1 MTICCVLCLCLFL
14 NKVLLGLRT
23 LCQHGRRQA
32 APRHIKLRS
41 VCKASW
47 RSDAVLMPR
56 VGAITEI
63 GHRMWRRQVAQAP
76 ITTIVRAVDAILIHG
91 SMAHGELWKTQ
102 TDFSEYVFLNS
113 NYFLNTN
120 YIFWTR
126 IFWTWITRFFLIE
139 NIAKQLRFVLFVLF
153 VFKNNRFFRVL
164 MTWLW
169 CLSYRK
175 ARNAQKRIS
184 GKSGC
189 CIFVASIKD
198 NGSLTTKNLNI
209 WNLRILTSEN
219 LRILTNVIINNL
231 KNLISWL
238 E

>member
-32 APRHIKLRS
+32 VPRHIKLRS

-91 SMAHGELWKTQ
+91 FMAHGELWKTQ
-102 TDFSEYVFLNS
+102 TDYSEHG
-113 NYFLNTN
+113 
-120 YIFWTR
+120 
-126 IFWTWITRFFLIE
+126 FFLIE
-139 NIAKQLRFVLFVLF
+139 NRAKQL
-153 VFKNNRFFRVL
+153 KIRVIRVITSL
-164 MTWLW
+164 QSVGL
-169 CLSYRK
+169 R
-175 ARNAQKRIS
+175 RIS
-184 GKSGC
+184 CSRWWVVQDDKWFICGKW
-189 CIFVASIKD
+189 IH
-198 NGSLTTKNLNI
+198 
-209 WNLRILTSEN
+209 
-219 LRILTNVIINNL
+219 VIGVTHDRCDT
-231 KNLISWL
+231 WFW
-238 E
+238 

>member
-1 MTICCVLCLCLFL
+1 MTHFFFVFWPNDQMTICCVLCLCLFL

-102 TDFSEYVFLNS
+102 TDYSKPGFFEHEIKFLNTRL
-113 NYFLNTN
+113 NFWTRIFLNTN

-126 IFWTWITRFFLIE
+126 DSPKAHWPKGSNNSRITWFFWLKI
-139 NIAKQLRFVLFVLF
+139 LRS
-153 VFKNNRFFRVL
+153 N
-164 MTWLW
+164 
-169 CLSYRK
+169 
-175 ARNAQKRIS
+175 
-184 GKSGC
+184 
-189 CIFVASIKD
+189 
-198 NGSLTTKNLNI
+198 
-209 WNLRILTSEN
+209 
-219 LRILTNVIINNL
+219 
-231 KNLISWL
+231 
-238 E
+238 

>member
-1 MTICCVLCLCLFL
+1 MTHFFFRILTKWPNEQMTICCVLCLCLFL

-102 TDFSEYVFLNS
+102 TDFSEYVFFELELFFEHEL
-113 NYFLNTN
+113 YFLNTD
-120 YIFWTR
+120 
-126 IFWTWITRFFLIE
+126 FL
-139 NIAKQLRFVLFVLF
+139 
-153 VFKNNRFFRVL
+153 
-164 MTWLW
+164 
-169 CLSYRK
+169 
-175 ARNAQKRIS
+175 
-184 GKSGC
+184 
-189 CIFVASIKD
+189 
-198 NGSLTTKNLNI
+198 NLNNTI
-209 WNLRILTSEN
+209 FFDWKYCEAIKIR
-219 LRILTNVIINNL
+219 VIRVIRVQKQSFFSCSNDVVMMF
-231 KNLISWL
+231 IV
-238 E
+238 

>member
-102 TDFSEYVFLNS
+102 TDYSKHGFFEHEIKFLNTRL
-113 NYFLNTN
+113 NFWTRIFLNTN

-126 IFWTWITRFFLIE
+126 DSPKAHWPKGSNNSRITWFFWLKI
-139 NIAKQLRFVLFVLF
+139 LRS
-153 VFKNNRFFRVL
+153 N
-164 MTWLW
+164 
-169 CLSYRK
+169 
-175 ARNAQKRIS
+175 
-184 GKSGC
+184 
-189 CIFVASIKD
+189 
-198 NGSLTTKNLNI
+198 
-209 WNLRILTSEN
+209 
-219 LRILTNVIINNL
+219 
-231 KNLISWL
+231 
-238 E
+238 

>member
-1 MTICCVLCLCLFL
+1 MTHFFFRILTKWPYDQMTICCVLCLCLFL

-139 NIAKQLRFVLFVLF
+139 NIAKQLRFVKFAYSCSKTIRVQNPF
-153 VFKNNRFFRVL
+153 VFKTHSCSKKHLCSKFKNQADMQLIMQKLLAMAVSTVMTKLMIVFKVSFFIAL
-164 MTWLW
+164 
-169 CLSYRK
+169 
-175 ARNAQKRIS
+175 
-184 GKSGC
+184 
-189 CIFVASIKD
+189 IF
-198 NGSLTTKNLNI
+198 
-209 WNLRILTSEN
+209 
-219 LRILTNVIINNL
+219 
-231 KNLISWL
+231 
-238 E
+238 

>member
-1 MTICCVLCLCLFL
+1 MKVCYLGYSIIYIIYYTIEVLTTLFSSFWPNDQMTKWPYMLCVVLCLFL

-102 TDFSEYVFLNS
+102 TDFSEYVFFELELFFEHEL
-113 NYFLNTN
+113 YFLNTD
-120 YIFWTR
+120 
-126 IFWTWITRFFLIE
+126 FL
-139 NIAKQLRFVLFVLF
+139 
-153 VFKNNRFFRVL
+153 
-164 MTWLW
+164 
-169 CLSYRK
+169 
-175 ARNAQKRIS
+175 
-184 GKSGC
+184 
-189 CIFVASIKD
+189 
-198 NGSLTTKNLNI
+198 NLNNTI
-209 WNLRILTSEN
+209 FFDWKYCEAIKIR
-219 LRILTNVIINNL
+219 VIRVIRVQKQSFFSCSNDVVMMF
-231 KNLISWL
+231 IV
-238 E
+238 

>member
-63 GHRMWRRQVAQAP
+63 GHRMWCRQVAQAP
-76 ITTIVRAVDAILIHG
+76 ITTIVRAVDAILIRG

-102 TDFSEYVFLNS
+102 TDYSEHG
-113 NYFLNTN
+113 
-120 YIFWTR
+120 
-126 IFWTWITRFFLIE
+126 FFLIE
-139 NIAKQLRFVLFVLF
+139 NLAKQL
-153 VFKNNRFFRVL
+153 KIRVITSL
-164 MTWLW
+164 RSVGL
-169 CLSYRK
+169 R
-175 ARNAQKRIS
+175 RIS
-184 GKSGC
+184 CYSCSKKNYYSC
-189 CIFVASIKD
+189 SKFKIAVPRTSARRSLKASPSS
-198 NGSLTTKNLNI
+198 SLPCS
-209 WNLRILTSEN
+209 RS
-219 LRILTNVIINNL
+219 
-231 KNLISWL
+231 
-238 E
+238 